1 MSSNGHAEAKLQDR
15 TPAPQPPPRPPANA
29 VRRPVLIILV
39 IALVLFIYGLLA
51 DRSTPYTSQA
61 TVQAYI
67 VKIAPEVAGKVTEVA
82 VGDNARVAA
91 GDVLL
96 QIDREPYRLA
106 VERAAAQLEMAG
118 QSVGSSTATVAAAEA
133 NRATAMAERENVR
146 RQSARIFELVRKGV
160 SSEAR
165 SDQGKAAL
173 ASAEAAVSRAEA
185 ELEKARQGLGAAGA
199 ANAQIR
205 DATAALGRAQLDL
218 ASTTLYAP
226 SDGVVT
232 NLQLGIGEFV
242 GVGQAAMT
250 YIDIREIWVDAAFRE
265 NTLENIK
272 AGNRVDIVLDIRP
285 GRIFKGR
292 IESIGFGVSSQESD
306 PQTGL
311 RKLRNHSGWIRDPQ
325 PIPIRIDFDIA
336 APPTG
341 VRLGS
346 QANVIV
352 YTSGNN
358 FMNALAWLRI
368 RLVACLTYVS

>member
-1 MSSNGHAEAKLQDR
+1 MSSNGHAEAKLQDT
-15 TPAPQPPPRPPANA
+15 TPAPQPRPRPPANP

-61 TVQAYI
+61 TVQAYV

-82 VGDNARVAA
+82 IGDNARVAA

-96 QIDREPYRLA
+96 RIDREPYRLA
-106 VERAAAQLEMAG
+106 VERAEAQLEMAG
-118 QSVGSSTATVAAAEA
+118 QSVGSSTAAVAAAEA

-250 YIDIREIWVDAAFRE
+250 YIDIREIWIDAAFRE

-272 AGNRVDIVLDIRP
+272 AGDRVDIVLDIRP
-285 GRIFKGR
+285 GRIFEGR

-311 RKLRNHSGWIRDPQ
+311 RKLRNAGGWIRDPQ
-325 PIPIRIDFDIA
+325 PIPVRIDFDTA

-352 YTSGNN
+352 YTSGNT

>member
-1 MSSNGHAEAKLQDR
+1 MYVNAEAAASSSEAPHK
-15 TPAPQPPPRPPANA
+15 PAPTPNPM
-29 VRRPVLIILV
+29 RRPAFIVV
-39 IALVLFIYGLLA
+39 AIALGLLLYGLIA

-61 TVQAYI
+61 TVQAYV
-67 VKIAPEVAGKVTEVA
+67 VKIAPEVAGKVTEIG

-96 QIDREPYRLA
+96 RIDPEQYRLA
-106 VERAAAQLEMAG
+106 VERAEAQLETAG
-118 QSVGSSTATVAAAEA
+118 QSVGSSTAAVAAAEA
-133 NRATAMAERENVR
+133 NRVTAIAELENVR
-146 RQSARIFELVRKGV
+146 KQTARILELAKKGV
-160 SSEAR
+160 YAAAR
-165 SDQGKAAL
+165 VDQAKAAL
-173 ASAEAAVSRAEA
+173 ETAEAAVSRAEA
-185 ELEKARQGLGAAGA
+185 ELEQARQGLGAEGA

-218 ASTTLYAP
+218 ARTTVYAP

-272 AGNRVDIVLDIRP
+272 ADDPVDIVLDIRP

-292 IESIGFGVSSQESD
+292 IQSIGFGVSSQESD

-311 RKLRNHSGWIRDPQ
+311 RKLHNPSGWIRDPQ
-325 PIPIRIDFDIA
+325 PIPVRIDFDPA
-336 APPTG
+336 ALPTG
-341 VRLGS
+341 IRLGS

-352 YTSGNN
+352 YTGGNGA
-358 FMNALAWLRI
+358 MNALAWLRI
-368 RLVACLTYVS
+368 RLVAWLTYVS